1 MGLKLIFVAAFSSLV
16 RPDEVPPLLW
26 AGAAICCAGI
36 FLIGG
41 GNLQAFRRSART
53 VVLTLIACF
62 FFGATDTLS
71 SYRSASFGRIPF
83 ILATVGCVSLL
94 SLGLVPFFRTRLR
107 DTPPAALRLMGIGSL
122 AIGLQ
127 AVILISALTHFG
139 QATAINI
146 VYSSRALFGVLLVIF
161 LGAQLGNLEA
171 SQAGS
176 KIMRNR
182 LFGSLLLCAAI
193 ILVFVR

>member
-1 MGLKLIFVAAFSSLV
+1 MKTASPIAAV
-16 RPDEVPPLLW
+16 TRAWADQPLT
-26 AGAAICCAGI
+26 IK
-36 FLIGG
+36 
-41 GNLQAFRRSART
+41 
-53 VVLTLIACF
+53 
-62 FFGATDTLS
+62 
-71 SYRSASFGRIPF
+71 
-83 ILATVGCVSLL
+83 
-94 SLGLVPFFRTRLR
+94 GLVVV
-107 DTPPAALRLMGIGSL
+107 ALPL
-122 AIGLQ
+122 A
-127 AVILISALTHFG
+127 ILISALTHFG

-146 VYSSRALFGVLLVIF
+146 VYSSRGLFGVLLVIF